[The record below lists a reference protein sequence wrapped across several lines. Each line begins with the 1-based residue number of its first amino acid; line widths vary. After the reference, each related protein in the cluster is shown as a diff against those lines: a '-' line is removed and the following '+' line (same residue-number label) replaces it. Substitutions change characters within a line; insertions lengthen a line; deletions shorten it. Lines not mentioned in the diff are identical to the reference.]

1 MKHRAF
7 LAIGSIFIALLVLAA
22 CTSNAA
28 PSATPVAAATTPD
41 PAAYMAKV
49 TAAQNAYANNQFD
62 EAITLAREAASLNP
76 ENNAAWNLLEE
87 AVVAAAGSE
96 YLKNLPDHRYRIK
109 PLNFVANQ
117 VNGTQYF
124 ILDVREPDEFE
135 AGHIEGAINIPLRQ
149 LGDNISKLPES
160 KTAPIVVYC
169 HTQKRATHALVVLR
183 EMGYSN
189 VFNLAGG
196 IVGYREWM
204 ENNPLPTPGPTATPE
219 PEGPSC

>member
-1 MKHRAF
+1 MKHKQLFAT
-7 LAIGSIFIALLVLAA
+7 LAIVITLVTLAA
-22 CTSNAA
+22 CGTTNAA
-28 PSATPVAAATTPD
+28 PAPQAVTATPDA
-41 PAAYMAKV
+41 AAYMSKV
-49 TAAQNAYANNQFD
+49 EAAQKAYADNQFD

-87 AVVAAAGSE
+87 AVIAAAGRD
-96 YLKNLPDHRYRIK
+96 YLKNLPDRRYRID

-117 VNGTQYF
+117 VNGTHYF
-124 ILDVREPDEFE
+124 IVDVREPDEFA

-160 KTAPIVVYC
+160 KTAPIVIYC

-189 VFNLAGG
+189 VFNLEGG
-196 IVGYREWM
+196 IKGYREWM
-204 ENNPLPTPGPTATPE
+204 ENNPLPTPGPTPTNE

>member
-1 MKHRAF
+1 MKLKPIF
-7 LAIGSIFIALLVLAA
+7 TTLAIVIILLILAA
-22 CTSNAA
+22 CGTTNAA
-28 PSATPVAAATTPD
+28 PAPQTVTATPDA
-41 PAAYMAKV
+41 AAYMAKV
-49 TAAQNAYANNQFD
+49 DAAQNAYANNQFD
-62 EAITLAREAASLNP
+62 EAITLAREAISINP
-76 ENNAAWNLLEE
+76 GNNAAWNLLED
-87 AVVAAAGSE
+87 AIIAAAGSD
-96 YLKNLPDHRYRIK
+96 YLKNLPSRRYRID

-117 VNGTQYF
+117 VNGTHYF

-160 KTAPIVVYC
+160 KTAPIVIYC

-189 VFNLAGG
+189 VFNLEGG
-196 IVGYREWM
+196 IVGYQEWM
-204 ENNPLPTPGPTATPE
+204 ENNPLPTPGPTPTYE